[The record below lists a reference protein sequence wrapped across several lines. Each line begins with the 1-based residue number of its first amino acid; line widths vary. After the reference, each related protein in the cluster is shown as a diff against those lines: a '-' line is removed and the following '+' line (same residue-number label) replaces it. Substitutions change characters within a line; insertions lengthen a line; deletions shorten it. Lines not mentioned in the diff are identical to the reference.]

1 MRITGNDNNIK
12 SGEYL
17 FKGKLAPI
25 DVMNSLVKG
34 NFYYRKITIPEC
46 FTIKQ
51 VTQIL
56 NDNKYLVGNINK
68 APEEGSIFPDTYYF
82 QRDEKKI
89 DIVKRMQK
97 KMNIVVEE
105 IWEHNNNLF
114 KSKQELVILAS
125 LVNAETKKNKEKHV
139 VSSVFHNRMIKNM
152 RLQSDPTVL
161 YAKNLNKTII
171 SKKIFKKDLR
181 TDNPW
186 NTYTRKGLPSTP
198 ICNPGAISLKAAM
211 KPLKTNFLYFVSDGD
226 GGHMFSSN
234 LKKHKQNIKI
244 WKKIIK
250 NDKI

>member
-1 MRITGNDNNIK
+1 MRVTGNDNNIK

-17 FKGKLAPI
+17 FKGKVTPL
-25 DVMNSLVKG
+25 DVMSSLVKG

-51 VTQIL
+51 VAQLL
-56 NDNKYLVGNINK
+56 NNNKYLAGNINRI
-68 APEEGSIFPDTYYF
+68 PVEGSIFPDTYYF

-89 DIVKRMQK
+89 NIIKRMQK
-97 KMNIVVEE
+97 KMNIE
-105 IWEHNNNLF
+105 IDKIWKHNNNLF

-125 LVNAETKKNKEKHV
+125 LINAETKKNKEKNV

-161 YAKNLNKTII
+161 YAKNFNKKII
-171 SKKIFKKDLR
+171 SKKIFKNDLR
-181 TDNPW
+181 TDSPW

-198 ICNPGAISLKAAM
+198 ICNPGSISLKAAM
-211 KPLKTNFLYFVSDGD
+211 KPLKTNFLYFVADGN

-250 NDKI
+250 ND

>member
-1 MRITGNDNNIK
+1 MRLTGNDNNIK

-17 FKGKLAPI
+17 FKGKVAPI
-25 DVMNSLVKG
+25 DVMRSLVKG
-34 NFYYRKITIPEC
+34 NFHYRKITIPEC
-46 FTIKQ
+46 FTVKQ
-51 VTQIL
+51 VTQLL
-56 NDNKYLVGNINK
+56 NKNQYLVGNINK
-68 APEEGSIFPDTYYF
+68 NLKEGSVYPDTYYF
-82 QRDEKKI
+82 QRNEKKN
-89 DIVKRMQK
+89 DIIKRMQK

-105 IWEHNNNLF
+105 IWKKNNNLF

-125 LVNAETKKNKEKHV
+125 LINAETKKNKEKKL
-139 VSSVFHNRMIKNM
+139 VSSVFHNRIIKNM

-161 YAKNLNKTII
+161 YAKNFNKKIV

-181 TDNPW
+181 LDSPW

-198 ICNPGAISLKAAM
+198 ICNPGAVSIKAAM

-244 WKKIIK
+244 WKTIIK
-250 NDKI
+250 ND